1 MCVCPQCRQVCSCP
15 PITFAVLFC
24 RVVCLGPFLSEP
36 CISCLPWLSL
46 FRLACA
52 LLVWLP
58 FLGGFLSFVAA
69 ARCFVLVVVFC
80 LPLWLWC
87 LRFGPLFPVP
97 PPLPSPLGYLL
108 VFSGP
113 VSVLLSL
120 PPILVVSATVRL
132 SYLWYCVSWLIGS
145 CLHSAPW
152 QQRLRPYVELC
163 PLHHVVGVVHVP
175 LAPSLR
181 YSPLCDPVYPSDTA
195 KAARARLLG
204 LCFFP
209 SNAFMASARSLHTFN
224 RSKKM
229 NCNYHARLSTCR

>member
-97 PPLPSPLGYLL
+97 PPPLPPWLSPGVFWPSQCSAVPPSDSGCICNGPVVIPLVLRVVVDWLLSSLRSLATKAAALCGALPSTPCCGCCSCAPRSVTEVFAL
-108 VFSGP
+108 V
-113 VSVLLSL
+113 
-120 PPILVVSATVRL
+120 
-132 SYLWYCVSWLIGS
+132 
-145 CLHSAPW
+145 
-152 QQRLRPYVELC
+152 
-163 PLHHVVGVVHVP
+163 
-175 LAPSLR
+175 
-181 YSPLCDPVYPSDTA
+181 
-195 KAARARLLG
+195 
-204 LCFFP
+204 
-209 SNAFMASARSLHTFN
+209 
-224 RSKKM
+224 
-229 NCNYHARLSTCR
+229 